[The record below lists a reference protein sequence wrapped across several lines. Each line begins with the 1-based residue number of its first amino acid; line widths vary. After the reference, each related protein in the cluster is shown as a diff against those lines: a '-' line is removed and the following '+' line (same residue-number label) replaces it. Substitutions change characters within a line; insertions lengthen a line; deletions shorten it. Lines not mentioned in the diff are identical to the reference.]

1 MTNETTVQGT
11 VQPSSKPK
19 PAMKKHTTPDE
30 VKLMEVLFDENKA
43 WQRTNSKDKTL
54 HRIVHVSPAFFGV
67 TGEDLVNIADSGEKP
82 VLVHACI
89 YNAHVVRYE
98 EKKGPDGKPVK
109 VTLGEF
115 KMEGTRFLE
124 EFCAAD

>member
-1 MTNETTVQGT
+1 MTIETPVAQ
-11 VQPSSKPK
+11 VQPSSTKPK
-19 PAMKKHTTPDE
+19 PAAKKYTTPDE
-30 VKLMEVLFDENKA
+30 VKQMEVLFDENKA

-98 EKKGPDGKPVK
+98 EKKGADSKPVK

-115 KMEGTRFLE
+115 KMEGTKFLE
-124 EFCAAD
+124 EFSVAD